1 MGCSTVDDHQT
12 LQTSLPI
19 ILPFALT
26 ATSPVGKAEHRR
38 NDAAEGGERQA
49 RGGGGGGA
57 ARFGNFNVP
66 LASPSKAIQ
75 AQSSAGLAPSVDLF
89 LVAFCA
95 AEKGKQLVSLSLSLH
110 LLLELTDGGT
120 VRRTRGCGKVYA
132 VGALPLGS

>member
-1 MGCSTVDDHQT
+1 MRQ
-12 LQTSLPI
+12 
-19 ILPFALT
+19 
-26 ATSPVGKAEHRR
+26 K
-38 NDAAEGGERQA
+38 EGRDRPE
-49 RGGGGGGA
+49 GGGGA

-95 AEKGKQLVSLSLSLH
+95 AEKGKRLVSLSLSLS
-110 LLLELTDGGT
+110 LSTPLLELTDGGT

-132 VGALPLGS
+132 VGPLPLGS